1 MRLGGTSSAVAVAVA
16 IALFAAPV
24 AMAQDAPV
32 ARVGRPGA
40 VGPATGQAAPAVAV
54 PTARPQ
60 HHRTKGD
67 PLEGFNRT
75 MFSIHQFLDRIAF
88 RPLSM
93 VYKAVFPKPLRTG
106 IRHVFSNVGEPLVF
120 ANDVLQLKP
129 KRAIKTVGRFLV
141 NSTIGI
147 GGVLDV
153 AKTSEFNLPHHDN
166 SFGNTLGH
174 YGMGPGPYIFLPLVG
189 PSDFRDFGAG
199 IAQGQTYAFTIGTP
213 FDRAEYRVSEA
224 VLTGLDMRVEA
235 DGALK
240 ALLGGA
246 VDPYATLRSAYL
258 QDRAVSIAETHGAKA
273 AAASALDDPLAD
285 PAADPLKDPAAGA
298 APAGVAPA
306 GAAPAG
312 AAPAVKPDDFPA
324 DPAAPAATPSTP
336 PTSKSAPDDFPA
348 DPAAPV
354 QPAPS
359 VAAPAQAASQP

>member
-1 MRLGGTSSAVAVAVA
+1 MAL
-16 IALFAAPV
+16 ALFVAPV
-24 AMAQDAPV
+24 AMAQDVAAPV
-32 ARVGRPGA
+32 AVTSRA
-40 VGPATGQAAPAVAV
+40 AAPAAAPAVASE
-54 PTARPQ
+54 ARPR

-88 RPLSM
+88 RPIAML
-93 VYKAVFPKPLRTG
+93 YKTVVPKPLRTG

-120 ANDVLQLKP
+120 ANDMLQLKP
-129 KRAIKTVGRFLV
+129 KRAIKTIGRFLV

-153 AKTSEFNLPHHDN
+153 AKTREFNLPHHDN
-166 SFGNTLGH
+166 SFGTTLGH
-174 YGMGPGPYIFLPLVG
+174 YGLGPGPYIFLPLVG

-224 VLTGLDMRVEA
+224 VLTGLDLRVES

-246 VDPYATLRSAYL
+246 IDPYATLRSAYL
-258 QDRAVSIAETHGAKA
+258 QDRAVSIAESHGAKA
-273 AAASALDDPLAD
+273 AAASALDDPLTD
-285 PAADPLKDPAAGA
+285 PAADPLVDPAAGA
-298 APAGVAPA
+298 APASATPA
-306 GAAPAG
+306 AKPA
-312 AAPAVKPDDFPA
+312 DFPA
-324 DPAAPAATPSTP
+324 DPAAAPTPMP
-336 PTSKSAPDDFPA
+336 PSAEKPVADDFPT

-354 QPAPS
+354 NPTPSVPAPS
-359 VAAPAQAASQP
+359 ATATVQP

>member
-1 MRLGGTSSAVAVAVA
+1 MAL
-16 IALFAAPV
+16 ALFVAPV
-24 AMAQDAPV
+24 AMAKDVAAPL
-32 ARVGRPGA
+32 A
-40 VGPATGQAAPAVAV
+40 VTSSVAAPAATPVAASA
-54 PTARPQ
+54 ARPR

-88 RPLSM
+88 RPIAIL
-93 VYKAVFPKPLRTG
+93 YKTVVPKPLRTG

-120 ANDVLQLKP
+120 ANDMLQLKP
-129 KRAIKTVGRFLV
+129 KRAIKTVGRFLI

-153 AKTSEFNLPHHDN
+153 AKTREFNLPHHDN
-166 SFGNTLGH
+166 SFGTTLGH
-174 YGMGPGPYIFLPLVG
+174 YGLGPGPYIFLPLVG

-224 VLTGLDMRVEA
+224 VLTGLDLRVES

-246 VDPYATLRSAYL
+246 IDPYATLRSAYL
-258 QDRAVSIAETHGAKA
+258 QDRAVSIAESHGAKA
-273 AAASALDDPLAD
+273 AAASALDDPLTD
-285 PAADPLKDPAAGA
+285 PAVDPLKDPAAGA
-298 APAGVAPA
+298 APASATPA
-306 GAAPAG
+306 A
-312 AAPAVKPDDFPA
+312 KPDDFPA
-324 DPAAPAATPSTP
+324 DPAVAPTP
-336 PTSKSAPDDFPA
+336 PSAEKTAVDDFPA

-354 QPAPS
+354 NPTPSVSPAPATTA
-359 VAAPAQAASQP
+359 VQR

>member
-1 MRLGGTSSAVAVAVA
+1 MAL
-16 IALFAAPV
+16 ALFAAQG
-24 AMAQDAPV
+24 AMAQDVAAPTQAV
-32 ARVGRPGA
+32 ANG
-40 VGPATGQAAPAVAV
+40 TAAPATPPAG
-54 PTARPQ
+54 PPAARPR

-75 MFSIHQFLDRIAF
+75 MFSLHQFLDRIAF
-88 RPLSM
+88 RPLAM
-93 VYKAVFPKPLRTG
+93 LYKTVFPKPLRTG

-129 KRAIKTVGRFLV
+129 KRALKTAGRFLV

-153 AKTSEFNLPHHDN
+153 AKTRDFNLPHHDN
-166 SFGNTLGH
+166 SFGTTLGH
-174 YGMGPGPYIFLPLVG
+174 YGLGPGPYIFLPLVG

-224 VLTGLDMRVEA
+224 VLTGLDLRVES

-258 QDRAVSIAETHGAKA
+258 QDRAVSIAETHSAKA
-273 AAASALDDPLAD
+273 AAASALDDPLTD

-298 APAGVAPA
+298 APTS
-306 GAAPAG
+306 AAPTPKPAADDFPADPA
-312 AAPAVKPDDFPA
+312 AAPTASPMAPPAAKPAVDDFPA
-324 DPAAPAATPSTP
+324 DPAAPA
-336 PTSKSAPDDFPA
+336 SAPPVATSPA
-348 DPAAPV
+348 KR
-354 QPAPS
+354 
-359 VAAPAQAASQP
+359 

>member
-1 MRLGGTSSAVAVAVA
+1 MAL
-16 IALFAAPV
+16 ALFVAPV
-24 AMAQDAPV
+24 AMAQDAPAAV
-32 ARVGRPGA
+32 AGAPGA
-40 VGPATGQAAPAVAV
+40 VGPATGQAPPAVAA
-54 PTARPQ
+54 PAGRPR

-67 PLEGFNRT
+67 PLEGFNRA

-88 RPLSM
+88 RPIAM

-174 YGMGPGPYIFLPLVG
+174 YGLGPGPYIFLPLVG

-273 AAASALDDPLAD
+273 AAASALDDPLTD

-298 APAGVAPA
+298 APAAQSA
-306 GAAPAG
+306 Q
-312 AAPAVKPDDFPA
+312 DDFPA
-324 DPAAPAATPSTP
+324 DPAAAPSSAKPSAAKPVV
-336 PTSKSAPDDFPA
+336 DDLPA
-348 DPAAPV
+348 DPAV
-354 QPAPS
+354 PAGTTPAVPAS
-359 VAAPAQAASQP
+359 PATAAPQP

>member
-1 MRLGGTSSAVAVAVA
+1 MAL
-16 IALFAAPV
+16 ALFVAPV
-24 AMAQDAPV
+24 AMAKDVAAPL
-32 ARVGRPGA
+32 A
-40 VGPATGQAAPAVAV
+40 VTSSVAAPAATPVAASA
-54 PTARPQ
+54 ARPR

-88 RPLSM
+88 RPIAIL
-93 VYKAVFPKPLRTG
+93 YKTVVPKPLRTG

-120 ANDVLQLKP
+120 ANDMLQLKP
-129 KRAIKTVGRFLV
+129 KRAIKTVGRFLI

-153 AKTSEFNLPHHDN
+153 AKTREFNLPHHDN
-166 SFGNTLGH
+166 SFGTTLGH
-174 YGMGPGPYIFLPLVG
+174 YGLGPGPYIFLPLVG

-224 VLTGLDMRVEA
+224 VLTGLDLRVES

-246 VDPYATLRSAYL
+246 IDPYATLRSAYL
-258 QDRAVSIAETHGAKA
+258 QDRAVSIAESHGAKA
-273 AAASALDDPLAD
+273 AAASALDDPLTD
-285 PAADPLKDPAAGA
+285 PAVDPLKDPAAGA
-298 APAGVAPA
+298 APAIATPA
-306 GAAPAG
+306 A
-312 AAPAVKPDDFPA
+312 KPDDFPA
-324 DPAAPAATPSTP
+324 DPAVAPTP
-336 PTSKSAPDDFPA
+336 PSAEKTAVDDFPA

-354 QPAPS
+354 NPTPSVPPAPATTA
-359 VAAPAQAASQP
+359 VQR

>member
-1 MRLGGTSSAVAVAVA
+1 MAL
-16 IALFAAPV
+16 ALFAAPAATAQGV
-24 AMAQDAPV
+24 AAPV
-32 ARVGRPGA
+32 SVAL
-40 VGPATGQAAPAVAV
+40 ATAASAAAPTAA
-54 PTARPQ
+54 PEARPR

-88 RPLSM
+88 RPIAM
-93 VYKAVFPKPLRTG
+93 VYKAVVPKPLRTG

-166 SFGNTLGH
+166 NFGTTLGH
-174 YGMGPGPYIFLPLVG
+174 YGIGPGPYIFLPLVG

-199 IAQGQTYAFTIGTP
+199 VAQGQTYAFTIGTP

-240 ALLGGA
+240 ALLA
-246 VDPYATLRSAYL
+246 SAIDPYATLRSAYL

-273 AAASALDDPLAD
+273 AAASALDDPLTD
-285 PAADPLKDPAAGA
+285 PAADPLTDPAAGA
-298 APAGVAPA
+298 PPA
-306 GAAPAG
+306 GATPA
-312 AAPAVKPDDFPA
+312 AKPAVDDFPA
-324 DPAAPAATPSTP
+324 DPAAPAASPAP
-336 PTSKSAPDDFPA
+336 RSADKPAVDDFPA
-348 DPAAPV
+348 DRAAPVSQTPSVPAAP
-354 QPAPS
+354 AK
-359 VAAPAQAASQP
+359 AATQ

>member
-1 MRLGGTSSAVAVAVA
+1 MAL
-16 IALFAAPV
+16 ALFVAPV
-24 AMAQDAPV
+24 AMAKDVAAPL
-32 ARVGRPGA
+32 A
-40 VGPATGQAAPAVAV
+40 VTSSVAAPAATPVAASA
-54 PTARPQ
+54 ARPR

-88 RPLSM
+88 RPIAML
-93 VYKAVFPKPLRTG
+93 YKTVVPKPLRTG

-120 ANDVLQLKP
+120 ANDMLQLKP
-129 KRAIKTVGRFLV
+129 KRAIKTVGRFLI

-153 AKTSEFNLPHHDN
+153 AKTREFNLPHHDN
-166 SFGNTLGH
+166 SFGTTLGH
-174 YGMGPGPYIFLPLVG
+174 YGLGPGPYIFLPLVG

-224 VLTGLDMRVEA
+224 VLTGLDLRVES

-246 VDPYATLRSAYL
+246 IDPYATLRSAYL
-258 QDRAVSIAETHGAKA
+258 QDRAVSIAESHGAKA
-273 AAASALDDPLAD
+273 AAASALDDPLTD
-285 PAADPLKDPAAGA
+285 PAVDPLKDPAAGA
-298 APAGVAPA
+298 APASATPA
-306 GAAPAG
+306 A
-312 AAPAVKPDDFPA
+312 KPDDFPA
-324 DPAAPAATPSTP
+324 DPAVAPTP
-336 PTSKSAPDDFPA
+336 PSAEKTAVDDFPA

-354 QPAPS
+354 NPTPSVPPAPATTA
-359 VAAPAQAASQP
+359 VQR

>member
-1 MRLGGTSSAVAVAVA
+1 MAL
-16 IALFAAPV
+16 ALFVAPV
-24 AMAQDAPV
+24 AMAQDVAAPV
-32 ARVGRPGA
+32 AVTSS
-40 VGPATGQAAPAVAV
+40 VAAPAPAPVAASE
-54 PTARPQ
+54 ARPR

-88 RPLSM
+88 RPLAM
-93 VYKAVFPKPLRTG
+93 LYRTVVPKPLRTG

-120 ANDVLQLKP
+120 ANDMLQLKP

-153 AKTSEFNLPHHDN
+153 AKTREFNLPHHDN
-166 SFGNTLGH
+166 TFGTTLGH
-174 YGMGPGPYIFLPLVG
+174 YGIGPGPYIFLPLVG

-224 VLTGLDMRVEA
+224 VLTGLDLRVES

-246 VDPYATLRSAYL
+246 IDPYATLRSAYL
-258 QDRAVSIAETHGAKA
+258 QDRAASIAETRGAKA
-273 AAASALDDPLAD
+273 AAASALDDPLTD

-298 APAGVAPA
+298 AAGGATPAA
-306 GAAPAG
+306 
-312 AAPAVKPDDFPA
+312 KPDDFPA
-324 DPAAPAATPSTP
+324 DPAARTTPAPATN
-336 PTSKSAPDDFPA
+336 SAVDDFPA
-348 DPAAPV
+348 DPAASASPT
-354 QPAPS
+354 PAVPATPS
-359 VAAPAQAASQP
+359 KVGTQQ

>member
-1 MRLGGTSSAVAVAVA
+1 MAL
-16 IALFAAPV
+16 ALFAAPA
-24 AMAQDAPV
+24 AMAQGVAAPVPV
-32 ARVGRPGA
+32 AR
-40 VGPATGQAAPAVAV
+40 ATASV
-54 PTARPQ
+54 PTATAAPEARPR

-88 RPLSM
+88 RPLAM
-93 VYKAVFPKPLRTG
+93 LYKTVVPKPLRTG

-153 AKTSEFNLPHHDN
+153 AKTREFNLPHHDN
-166 SFGNTLGH
+166 NFGTTLGH
-174 YGMGPGPYIFLPLVG
+174 YGLGPGPYIFLPLVG

-246 VDPYATLRSAYL
+246 IDPYATLRSAYL

-273 AAASALDDPLAD
+273 AAASALDDPLTD
-285 PAADPLKDPAAGA
+285 PAADPLTDPAAGA
-298 APAGVAPA
+298 APV
-306 GAAPAG
+306 GAAPA
-312 AAPAVKPDDFPA
+312 AKPDDFPA
-324 DPAAPAATPSTP
+324 DPAAAPAPTP
-336 PTSKSAPDDFPA
+336 PSVEKPAVDDFPA
-348 DPAAPV
+348 DPAAPTS
-354 QPAPS
+354 QAPS
-359 VAAPAQAASQP
+359 VATPPATAAIPQ

>member
-1 MRLGGTSSAVAVAVA
+1 MAL
-16 IALFAAPV
+16 ALFVAPV
-24 AMAQDAPV
+24 AMAQDVAAPV
-32 ARVGRPGA
+32 AVTSRAAPPAPAPAA
-40 VGPATGQAAPAVAV
+40 VGA
-54 PTARPQ
+54 ARPR

-88 RPLSM
+88 RPIAML
-93 VYKAVFPKPLRTG
+93 YKTVVPKPLRTG

-120 ANDVLQLKP
+120 ANDMLQLKP

-153 AKTSEFNLPHHDN
+153 AKTREFNLPHHDN
-166 SFGNTLGH
+166 SFGTTLGH
-174 YGMGPGPYIFLPLVG
+174 YGLGPGPYIFLPLVG

-224 VLTGLDMRVEA
+224 VLTGLDLRVES

-246 VDPYATLRSAYL
+246 IDPYATRRSAYL
-258 QDRAVSIAETHGAKA
+258 QDRAVSIAESHGAKA
-273 AAASALDDPLAD
+273 AAASALDDPLTD
-285 PAADPLKDPAAGA
+285 PAADPLVDPAAGA
-298 APAGVAPA
+298 APASGTPA
-306 GAAPAG
+306 A
-312 AAPAVKPDDFPA
+312 KPDDFPA
-324 DPAAPAATPSTP
+324 DPAAAPTP
-336 PTSKSAPDDFPA
+336 PSAEKTPVDDFPA

-354 QPAPS
+354 NPTPSVPPAPATTA
-359 VAAPAQAASQP
+359 VQR

>member
-1 MRLGGTSSAVAVAVA
+1 MAL
-16 IALFAAPV
+16 ALFVAPV
-24 AMAQDAPV
+24 AMAQDASAPVTVAPSMAVPAPAPV
-32 ARVGRPGA
+32 AA
-40 VGPATGQAAPAVAV
+40 SE
-54 PTARPQ
+54 ARPR

-88 RPLSM
+88 RPLAM
-93 VYKAVFPKPLRTG
+93 LYKTVVPKPLRTG

-120 ANDVLQLKP
+120 ANDMLQLKP

-153 AKTSEFNLPHHDN
+153 AKTREFNLPHHDN
-166 SFGNTLGH
+166 SFGTTLGH
-174 YGMGPGPYIFLPLVG
+174 YGLGPGPYIFLPLVG

-224 VLTGLDMRVEA
+224 VLTGLDLRVES

-246 VDPYATLRSAYL
+246 IDPYATLRSAYL
-258 QDRAVSIAETHGAKA
+258 QDRAVSIAESHGAKA
-273 AAASALDDPLAD
+273 AAASALDDPLTD
-285 PAADPLKDPAAGA
+285 PAADPLVDPAAGA
-298 APAGVAPA
+298 APASATPA
-306 GAAPAG
+306 A
-312 AAPAVKPDDFPA
+312 KPDDFPA
-324 DPAAPAATPSTP
+324 DPAAAPTP
-336 PTSKSAPDDFPA
+336 PSAEKTPVDDFPA
-348 DPAAPV
+348 DPAASVNPTPSVPPAPATTAV
-354 QPAPS
+354 QP
-359 VAAPAQAASQP
+359 

>member
-1 MRLGGTSSAVAVAVA
+1 MAL
-16 IALFAAPV
+16 ALFVAPV
-24 AMAQDAPV
+24 AMAQDVAAPL
-32 ARVGRPGA
+32 A
-40 VGPATGQAAPAVAV
+40 VTSSVAAPAATPVAASA
-54 PTARPQ
+54 ARPR

-88 RPLSM
+88 RPIAIL
-93 VYKAVFPKPLRTG
+93 YKTVVPKPLRTG

-120 ANDVLQLKP
+120 ANDMLQLKP

-153 AKTSEFNLPHHDN
+153 AKTREFNLPHHDN
-166 SFGNTLGH
+166 SFGTTLGH
-174 YGMGPGPYIFLPLVG
+174 YGLGPGPYIFLPLVG

-224 VLTGLDMRVEA
+224 VLTGLDLRVES

-246 VDPYATLRSAYL
+246 IDPYATLRSAYL
-258 QDRAVSIAETHGAKA
+258 QDRAVSIAESHGAKA
-273 AAASALDDPLAD
+273 AAASALDDPLTD
-285 PAADPLKDPAAGA
+285 PAVDPLKDPAAGA
-298 APAGVAPA
+298 APASATPA
-306 GAAPAG
+306 A
-312 AAPAVKPDDFPA
+312 KPDDFPA
-324 DPAAPAATPSTP
+324 DPAVAPTP
-336 PTSKSAPDDFPA
+336 PSAEKTAVDDFPA

-354 QPAPS
+354 NPTPSVPPAPATTA
-359 VAAPAQAASQP
+359 VQR

>member
-1 MRLGGTSSAVAVAVA
+1 MAL
-16 IALFAAPV
+16 ALFVAPV
-24 AMAQDAPV
+24 AMAQDVAAPV
-32 ARVGRPGA
+32 AVTSRAA
-40 VGPATGQAAPAVAV
+40 VPAPAPAAASA
-54 PTARPQ
+54 ARPR

-88 RPLSM
+88 RPIAML
-93 VYKAVFPKPLRTG
+93 YKTVVPKPLRTG

-120 ANDVLQLKP
+120 ANDMLQLKP
-129 KRAIKTVGRFLV
+129 KRAIKTIGRFLV

-153 AKTSEFNLPHHDN
+153 AKTREFNLPHHDN
-166 SFGNTLGH
+166 SFGTTLGH
-174 YGMGPGPYIFLPLVG
+174 YGLGPGPYIFLPLVG

-224 VLTGLDMRVEA
+224 VLTGLDLRVES

-246 VDPYATLRSAYL
+246 IDPYATLRSAYL
-258 QDRAVSIAETHGAKA
+258 QDRAVSIAESHGAKA
-273 AAASALDDPLAD
+273 AASIALDDPLTD
-285 PAADPLKDPAAGA
+285 PAADSLVHPAAGS
-298 APAGVAPA
+298 APASATPA
-306 GAAPAG
+306 A
-312 AAPAVKPDDFPA
+312 KPDDFPA
-324 DPAAPAATPSTP
+324 DPAAAPTP
-336 PTSKSAPDDFPA
+336 PSAEKTPVDDFPA

-354 QPAPS
+354 NPTPSVPPAPATTA
-359 VAAPAQAASQP
+359 VQR

>member
-1 MRLGGTSSAVAVAVA
+1 MAL
-16 IALFAAPV
+16 ALFAAPA
-24 AMAQDAPV
+24 AMAQGVAAPVPV
-32 ARVGRPGA
+32 AR
-40 VGPATGQAAPAVAV
+40 ATASV
-54 PTARPQ
+54 PTATAAPEARPR

-88 RPLSM
+88 RPLAM
-93 VYKAVFPKPLRTG
+93 LYKTVVPKPLRTG

-153 AKTSEFNLPHHDN
+153 AKTREFNLPHHDN
-166 SFGNTLGH
+166 NFGTTLGH
-174 YGMGPGPYIFLPLVG
+174 YGLGPGPYIFLPLVG

-224 VLTGLDMRVEA
+224 VLTGLDMRVKA
-235 DGALK
+235 NGALK

-246 VDPYATLRSAYL
+246 IDPYATLRSAYL

-273 AAASALDDPLAD
+273 AAASALDDPLTD
-285 PAADPLKDPAAGA
+285 PAADPLTDPAAGA
-298 APAGVAPA
+298 APV
-306 GAAPAG
+306 GAAPA
-312 AAPAVKPDDFPA
+312 AKPDDFPA
-324 DPAAPAATPSTP
+324 DPAAAPAPTP
-336 PTSKSAPDDFPA
+336 PSVEKPAVDDFPA
-348 DPAAPV
+348 DPAAPTS
-354 QPAPS
+354 QAPS
-359 VAAPAQAASQP
+359 VATPPATAAIPQ

>member
-1 MRLGGTSSAVAVAVA
+1 MAL
-16 IALFAAPV
+16 ALFVAPV
-24 AMAQDAPV
+24 AMAQDVAAPL
-32 ARVGRPGA
+32 A
-40 VGPATGQAAPAVAV
+40 VTSSVAAPAATPVAASA
-54 PTARPQ
+54 ARPR

-88 RPLSM
+88 RPIAIL
-93 VYKAVFPKPLRTG
+93 YKTVVPKPLRTG

-120 ANDVLQLKP
+120 ANDMLQLKP
-129 KRAIKTVGRFLV
+129 KRAIKTVGRFLI

-153 AKTSEFNLPHHDN
+153 AKTREFNLPHHDN
-166 SFGNTLGH
+166 SFGTTLGH
-174 YGMGPGPYIFLPLVG
+174 YGLGPGPYIFLPLVG

-224 VLTGLDMRVEA
+224 VLTGLDLRVES

-246 VDPYATLRSAYL
+246 IDPYATLRSAYL
-258 QDRAVSIAETHGAKA
+258 QDRAVSIAESHGAKA
-273 AAASALDDPLAD
+273 AAASALDDPLTD
-285 PAADPLKDPAAGA
+285 PAVDPLKDPAAGA
-298 APAGVAPA
+298 APASATPA
-306 GAAPAG
+306 A
-312 AAPAVKPDDFPA
+312 KPDDFPA
-324 DPAAPAATPSTP
+324 DPAVAPTP
-336 PTSKSAPDDFPA
+336 PSAEKTAVDDFPA

-354 QPAPS
+354 NPTPSVPPAPATTA
-359 VAAPAQAASQP
+359 VQR